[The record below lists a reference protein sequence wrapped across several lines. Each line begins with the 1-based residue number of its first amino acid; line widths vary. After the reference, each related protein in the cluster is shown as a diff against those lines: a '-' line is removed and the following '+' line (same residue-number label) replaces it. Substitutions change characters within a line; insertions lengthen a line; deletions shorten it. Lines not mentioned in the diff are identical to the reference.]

1 MGLTCPLCHALCLFT
16 CLSGVSWPLS
26 VCLFSELN
34 SSFCVSLSDVS
45 WFSCLWT
52 LLWMSEWWNSQI
64 SSWRMK
70 RRRRSRRSFWFSVSV
85 HSEHRSLCGDFYP
98 EGVTD
103 SSPYPSHFPLLP
115 LPLLCVS
122 LHVLA
127 IFSSSFGEVLSEL
140 RGFYCLR
147 VQTNNKTKILS
158 WTHHWWFYLTETDFK
173 KNQNVPHSKNNNI
186 GIK

>member
-1 MGLTCPLCHALCLFT
+1 MGLTCPWCHALCLFT

-45 WFSCLWT
+45 CFSCLWT

-70 RRRRSRRSFWFSVSV
+70 RRRRRSRRSFWFSVPV

-103 SSPYPSHFPLLP
+103 SSPYPSCFPFLP

-127 IFSSSFGEVLSEL
+127 IHFLFFFW
-140 RGFYCLR
+140 RGLEWVFYCVR
-147 VQTNNKTKILS
+147 VQTNNKTKTLS
-158 WTHHWWFYLTETDFK
+158 CTHHWWFYLTETDFK
-173 KNQNVPHSKNNNI
+173 KIRMCLTVKTI
-186 GIK
+186 ILA